1 MIKAFQEKLSD
12 VGAADYIQIKLSKPD
27 FTSIFFLIQ
36 ILWSIMFGLKKLRVC
51 NLITIWHTHATLK
64 SKKSP
69 NKLVSFQSVKM
80 VCKTKENQNQF
91 L

>member
-36 ILWSIMFGLKKLRVC
+36 IL
-51 NLITIWHTHATLK
+51 
-64 SKKSP
+64 
-69 NKLVSFQSVKM
+69 
-80 VCKTKENQNQF
+80 
-91 L
+91 